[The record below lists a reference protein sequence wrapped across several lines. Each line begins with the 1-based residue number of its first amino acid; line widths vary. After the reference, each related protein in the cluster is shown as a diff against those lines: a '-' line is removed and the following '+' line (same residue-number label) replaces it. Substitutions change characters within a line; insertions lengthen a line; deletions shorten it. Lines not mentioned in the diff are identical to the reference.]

1 MEAPL
6 TNSSLA
12 TVKNIVSIF
21 NTELHKAW
29 HLLAILLRLGRSI
42 HPIKLASRYA
52 KFQAPLFDPQFAALL
67 DLHHRWLRSL
77 LSRRA
82 IAATFVCPLD
92 VIKTRLQVHGLPE
105 AHHSGP
111 NVAFLDCNNAFVLSI
126 FLKLEC
132 TENSVNNS
140 GQLTFGANM
149 IAASG
154 AGAVTA
160 IAANP
165 LWVVK
170 TRLQNSVVVINFVGE
185 CSPVGQT
192 KHCTGATLVYFH
204 EKVSLHVCVET
215 LQSPTVPFIDETTY
229 RKHPHIKFL
238 YSIWSKLGN
247 SIVTQGMRPG
257 VVPYTGIFPALRR
270 IAHEEGI
277 RGMYRHGM
285 RPGVV
290 PYTGIFPALRRIAR
304 EEGIRG
310 MYSGLLPSLAGISHV
325 AIQFPAYEEIKSYL
339 ARRDNTTPNKVS
351 PGKLAIA
358 SPVSEVVASVMT
370 YPHEVVHSRLQEQG
384 QLRNSKVKYAGV
396 VECIKQI
403 LSPDDEHSEVNPKS
417 DGHIKRQEENDRTGN
432 NKDDTIVGKSHNPS
446 NKRTAIVP
454 FRSTDKLR
462 AE

>member
-1 MEAPL
+1 M
-6 TNSSLA
+6 
-12 TVKNIVSIF
+12 
-21 NTELHKAW
+21 W
-29 HLLAILLRLGRSI
+29 
-42 HPIKLASRYA
+42 
-52 KFQAPLFDPQFAALL
+52 
-67 DLHHRWLRSL
+67 
-77 LSRRA
+77 A

-111 NVAFLDCNNAFVLSI
+111 NDLLH
-126 FLKLEC
+126 
-132 TENSVNNS
+132 TRVNNS

-170 TRLQNSVVVINFVGE
+170 TRLQ
-185 CSPVGQT
+185 
-192 KHCTGATLVYFH
+192 
-204 EKVSLHVCVET
+204 VE
-215 LQSPTVPFIDETTY
+215 
-229 RKHPHIKFL
+229 
-238 YSIWSKLGN
+238 
-247 SIVTQGMRPG
+247 TQGMRPG

-270 IAHEEGI
+270 IAH
-277 RGMYRHGM
+277 
-285 RPGVV
+285 
-290 PYTGIFPALRRIAR
+290 

-358 SPVSEVVASVMT
+358 SSVSEVVASVMT
-370 YPHEVVHSRLQEQG
+370 YPHEVVRSRLQEQG

-396 VECIKQI
+396 VECIKQVFQKEGLPGFYRGCATNLLRTTPSAVITFTSYKMIHRFLEQI

-417 DGHIKRQEENDRTGN
+417 DGHVKRQEENDRTGN

-462 AE
+462 ISCKWELFNKAVKKYGCNFLEIWLYCYVLLLCLGVLNGYSNPHKSTELNRSAAFWTDT